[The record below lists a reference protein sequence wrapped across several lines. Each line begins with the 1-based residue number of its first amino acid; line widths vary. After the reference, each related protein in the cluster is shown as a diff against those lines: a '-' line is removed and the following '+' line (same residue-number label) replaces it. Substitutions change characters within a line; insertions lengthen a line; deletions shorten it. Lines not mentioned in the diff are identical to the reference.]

1 MSVHR
6 AALRQQLPS
15 SFICRPAVLGHA
27 GGGEGGREWGE
38 GGAGERTGVVY
49 EQRAM
54 GCHRFLSGWR
64 VEAGGAWC
72 PSRIRDGQPSLS
84 PGPRASPEPQVAA
97 AAG

>member
-72 PSRIRDGQPSLS
+72 PSRIRDGQPS
-84 PGPRASPEPQVAA
+84 RASPEPQVAA